1 MQTINHFFGATTN
14 TANMGNAP
22 SINDEQEDIPTNE
35 GESIQEGNDNAEDIS
50 STHESDEVENDEE
63 GGDYSPVQNTKKG
76 KPKLSGLLREAID
89 RLKII
94 NMSDTHKKKNT
105 RLQQKGLLW
114 EQAVPD
120 FVPPNKTPQANLQD
134 SSNHPSR

>member
-1 MQTINHFFGATTN
+1 
-14 TANMGNAP
+14 MGNAP

-76 KPKLSGLLREAID
+76 QPKLSGLLREAID

-105 RLQQKGLLW
+105 RLQQKGL
-114 EQAVPD
+114 
-120 FVPPNKTPQANLQD
+120 
-134 SSNHPSR
+134 